1 MYLPHKCLQVA
12 CAAPPDSLEQG
23 EFDGFGYRRDT
34 EDGARFGEPGVRN
47 VEGHPHGCSILS
59 LVRNSRIRLSAWRTT
74 LSVVAIVVST
84 ALAARAQGQTVTRTD
99 AMVAGP
105 PGIAIFVREVVGR
118 SPAPNAA
125 PLLLVHDT
133 PAAGAASF
141 DLGVPGGSLAA
152 DLADA
157 GLRVYIMDARGYGR
171 SSRAPRLSSP
181 PRPGVPLTRASEVVE
196 DIGAV
201 VDWIRQRTRAPKVAL
216 LGWGA
221 GGHTIGEF
229 ATRRPDVVAAVVFY
243 NTLYGGGPE
252 HPLVGK
258 DSGLADP
265 ARPGRVNRATLG
277 AYRLY
282 DAAAILKP
290 WDQSIPGADKS
301 AWRDPQVAAAYLA
314 AVLAADPG
322 APPQRPPA
330 VRVPTGPLADAF
342 EVTTGRQP
350 WDAGLIQAP
359 ALIVFAERD
368 FWSRAEDRDR
378 LQAHLINAGEVKVVT
393 LTGAT
398 HYAHLDRPE
407 HGRQA
412 LIDALK
418 SFLIRSA
425 PAPAPRPAG

>member
-1 MYLPHKCLQVA
+1 M
-12 CAAPPDSLEQG
+12 
-23 EFDGFGYRRDT
+23 
-34 EDGARFGEPGVRN
+34 
-47 VEGHPHGCSILS
+47 
-59 LVRNSRIRLSAWRTT
+59 
-74 LSVVAIVVST
+74 
-84 ALAARAQGQTVTRTD
+84 TRTD

-105 PGIAIFVREVVGR
+105 PGIAIFLREVVGR
-118 SPAPNAA
+118 SPAPNVA

-133 PAAGAASF
+133 PAAGPASF

-157 GLRVYIMDARGYGR
+157 GLRVYLMDARGYGR
-171 SSRAPRLSSP
+171 SSRAPRLEQPAASRRPAAREPRRWSRTSAPSSTGSASARGPRRSPSSAGAPAATRSGSSRRAGRTSSP
-181 PRPGVPLTRASEVVE
+181 PSSSTTRSTAAGPS
-196 DIGAV
+196 
-201 VDWIRQRTRAPKVAL
+201 IRWSGRAP
-216 LGWGA
+216 
-221 GGHTIGEF
+221 
-229 ATRRPDVVAAVVFY
+229 D
-243 NTLYGGGPE
+243 
-252 HPLVGK
+252 
-258 DSGLADP
+258 LADP

-290 WDQSIPGADKS
+290 WDQSIPGADKA

-342 EVTTGRQP
+342 EVTTGRQA

-359 ALIVFAERD
+359 ALIVFAESD

-378 LQAHLINAGEVKVVT
+378 LQAHLVNAGEVKVVT
-393 LTGAT
+393 LPGAT

-407 HGRQA
+407 RGRQA

-418 SFLIRSA
+418 AFLLRSA

>member
-1 MYLPHKCLQVA
+1 MRSLALAVA
-12 CAAPPDSLEQG
+12 LLALASLE
-23 EFDGFGYRRDT
+23 
-34 EDGARFGEPGVRN
+34 A
-47 VEGHPHGCSILS
+47 
-59 LVRNSRIRLSAWRTT
+59 SA
-74 LSVVAIVVST
+74 
-84 ALAARAQGQTVTRTD
+84 QTVMRTD
-99 AMVAGP
+99 GMVAGP
-105 PGIAIFVREVVGR
+105 PGIAIFLREVVGR
-118 SPAPNAA
+118 APSSTAA

-141 DLGVPGGSLAA
+141 DLGVPGGSLAV

-157 GLRVYIMDARGYGR
+157 GLRVYLMDARGYGR
-171 SSRAPRLSSP
+171 SSRAPRFSSP

-196 DIGAV
+196 DIGAA

-221 GGHTIGEF
+221 GGHAVGQF
-229 ATRRPDVVAAVVFY
+229 AARRPEVVAAVVFY

-258 DSGLADP
+258 GSDLADP
-265 ARPGRVNRATLG
+265 AHPGRVNRATVG

-282 DAAAILKP
+282 DANAILKP
-290 WDQSIPGADKS
+290 WDQSIPGANKA
-301 AWRDPQVAAAYLA
+301 AWRDPQVAAAYVA

-330 VRVPTGPLADAF
+330 VRVPTGALADAF
-342 EVTTGRQP
+342 EITTGRQA
-350 WDAGLIQAP
+350 WDAGLVRAP
-359 ALIVFAERD
+359 ALIVFSEKD

-378 LQAHLINAGEVKVVT
+378 LKAHLINAGEVQVVT
-393 LTGAT
+393 LAGAT

-407 HGRQA
+407 RGRQA

-418 SFLIRSA
+418 AFLLKS
-425 PAPAPRPAG
+425 PR

>member
-1 MYLPHKCLQVA
+1 M
-12 CAAPPDSLEQG
+12 
-23 EFDGFGYRRDT
+23 
-34 EDGARFGEPGVRN
+34 
-47 VEGHPHGCSILS
+47 
-59 LVRNSRIRLSAWRTT
+59 
-74 LSVVAIVVST
+74 AIAGKAT
-84 ALAARAQGQTVTRTD
+84 AQTARTD
-99 AMVAGP
+99 AMAAGP

-118 SPAPNAA
+118 APRQNVA

-152 DLADA
+152 DLAEA
-157 GLRVYIMDARGYGR
+157 GLRVYVMDARGYGR
-171 SSRAPRLSSP
+171 SSRSPRLASP
-181 PRPGVPLTRASEVVE
+181 PRPGAPLSRASEVVE
-196 DIGAV
+196 DVGAA
-201 VDWIRQRTRAPKVAL
+201 VDWITQRTKAPKVAI

-221 GGHTIGEF
+221 GGHAVGLYAARKPE
-229 ATRRPDVVAAVVFY
+229 RVAAVIFY

-258 DSGLADP
+258 GSELDDP
-265 ARPGRVNRATLG
+265 GHPGRLNRAAVG

-290 WDQSIPGADKS
+290 WDQSIPGADKG
-301 AWRDPQVAAAYLA
+301 AWRDPQVAAAHVA

-342 EVTTGRQP
+342 DITSGRQA
-350 WDAGLIQAP
+350 WDAGLIRSP
-359 ALIVFAERD
+359 ALVVFSERD

-378 LQAHLINAGEVKVVT
+378 LQAHLVNAGEVKVVT
-393 LTGAT
+393 LAGAT
-398 HYAHLDRPE
+398 HYAHLDRADR
-407 HGRQA
+407 GRQA

-418 SFLIRSA
+418 AFLLRSE
-425 PAPAPRPAG
+425 PARAPRPAG